1 MLKKLGILFAI
12 VIAMVLFFNTLLM
25 PWYVKHAELTK
36 VPNVTGMNFLDA
48 KRVLEDSGLDVK
60 QGDVRYDE
68 NKPIG
73 LVLDQAPAMD
83 QMVKKGRRVYLTV
96 CGGEQLVEVPRLVG
110 KSERD
115 ARFTLVQRNLTPG
128 DIVRKFTAEQP
139 EDFVLSQIIQ
149 PGSKVKKGTK
159 VDLIVSN
166 GPVVGDIV
174 IPDLIGKKLPDAQ
187 KIILEKKLKSG
198 KITYQS
204 SDLPAGQ
211 IIDQYPKKDK
221 SAKENTPVDLFVAKK
236 KTETTKTTEEIGDS
250 ENNNNTKKE
259 VKENGV
265 KEEPKKEK
273 TKPAD
278 EKPKDTKDNGT
289 DRTKEK
295 TGDKTNGKTNEVQKE
310 KYIPPDKNK
319 GKKETN

>member
-1 MLKKLGILFAI
+1 MLKKLGILIAAVI
-12 VIAMVLFFNTLLM
+12 VLMLFFNTLLM

-48 KRVLEDSGLDVK
+48 KRVLEDAGLDVK
-60 QGDVRYDE
+60 QGDIRYDE

-73 LVLDQAPAMD
+73 LVLDQAPATD

-128 DIVRKFTAEQP
+128 EIVRKFTAEQP

-166 GPVVGDIV
+166 GPVVGDII
-174 IPDLIGKKLPDAQ
+174 IPDLIGKKLPDVQ
-187 KIILEKKLKSG
+187 KILLEKKLKTG

-221 SAKENTPVDLFVAKK
+221 SAKENTAVDLFVAKK
-236 KTETTKTTEEIGDS
+236 KTETTKTAEEVGDT
-250 ENNNNTKKE
+250 ENNNHKDA
-259 VKENGV
+259 KENGV
-265 KEEPKKEK
+265 KEEQKKEK

-278 EKPKDTKDNGT
+278 DKTKDTKDIGT
-289 DRTKEK
+289 DKTKEK
-295 TGDKTNGKTNEVQKE
+295 TNGEKTNGKTNDKQKE
-310 KYIPPDKNK
+310 KYTPPDKNK
-319 GKKETN
+319 DKKENN